1 MLHIVQVVLSGSAEI
16 PKLFFDEAKAES
28 AYVECAK
35 EYWGQSYPAYCDRNG
50 VSRDCFSSAKAFF
63 KTFDLADKS
72 RINYW
77 IVKPEE
83 TGLDKLNLL
92 LLGPESIKERR
103 EHILRLTKEVEQTSL
118 AVKEGLTVLLD
129 KIADLA
135 DNVDSLDGMFTD
147 EQYVGRPEGDSVLP
161 SSLLPQEEPEEID
174 EKYKTPEWK
183 KYVESVKNMCGG
195 SSGEFRLFTRHDWR
209 QDVYSNLTSFE
220 YWSGSR
226 QKSIRV
232 PERQKKPATLLLRI
246 RINRDSISS
255 KLRMRFGAKSLATRK
270 RKRGVM
276 PVCILTDENRCS
288 TSHSPRKNREIP
300 NYRGPFAEE
309 NIVRVASTD
318 L

>member
-147 EQYVGRPEGDSVLP
+147 DQYVGRPEGDSVLP

-220 YWSGSR
+220 YWEWVAAKIDTCTGKAEKAGYS
-226 QKSIRV
+226 V
-232 PERQKKPATLLLRI
+232 VE
-246 RINRDSISS
+246 DSDQPGQYKFKTPDAIWSKISCNTEEEAWCHAC
-255 KLRMRFGAKSLATRK
+255 L
-270 RKRGVM
+270 
-276 PVCILTDENRCS
+276 
-288 TSHSPRKNREIP
+288 HSD
-300 NYRGPFAEE
+300 G
-309 NIVRVASTD
+309 
-318 L
+318 

>member
-220 YWSGSR
+220 YWEWVAAKIDTCTGKAEKAGYS
-226 QKSIRV
+226 V
-232 PERQKKPATLLLRI
+232 VE
-246 RINRDSISS
+246 DSDQPGQYKFKTPDAIWSKISCNTEEEAWCHAC
-255 KLRMRFGAKSLATRK
+255 L
-270 RKRGVM
+270 
-276 PVCILTDENRCS
+276 
-288 TSHSPRKNREIP
+288 HSD
-300 NYRGPFAEE
+300 G
-309 NIVRVASTD
+309 
-318 L
+318 